1 MDYGLAPGISFARVG
16 DQPIFLDRARDRYF
30 GLKPDVAKGF
40 LALSSGDQAA
50 AGAINSLLR
59 RGIIVSEV
67 SDARLEPFVWMAV
80 NSSLLEDGHRPRATP
95 TGMASVA
102 LAMQRARR
110 SLKTLRLDDNLRR
123 LAARKAALSSEDTE
137 AIEAAAG
144 EFLACRRF
152 IPLRPVCLLDSIGLL
167 EFLAMRRCTA
177 DLVLAVG
184 VKPFNAHCWVQHG
197 EQALNERM
205 LRVAGLTPILVG

>member
-1 MDYGLAPGISFARVG
+1 M
-16 DQPIFLDRARDRYF
+16 
-30 GLKPDVAKGF
+30 
-40 LALSSGDQAA
+40 AA
-50 AGAINSLLR
+50 
-59 RGIIVSEV
+59 VS
-67 SDARLEPFVWMAV
+67 
-80 NSSLLEDGHRPRATP
+80 
-95 TGMASVA
+95 
-102 LAMQRARR
+102 LAMLRARR
-110 SLKTLRLDDNLRR
+110 SLSFLKLDDNLRR
-123 LAARKAALSSEDTE
+123 LAVRKAALSSEDTD

-144 EFLACRRF
+144 EFMACRRY

-184 VKPFNAHCWVQHG
+184 IRPFNAHCWVQHG